1 MMTLGTSDF
10 DYINGAI
17 TDFARNLIDNP
28 YVGAAVRAG
37 EGFFGGKVSSF
48 QFAVTTAA
56 YNELSESHSWNWA
69 EQNRMNS
76 SSSLQYTG
84 KPQDTITLEGS
95 IAPAFKYVGIQQ
107 MKKLVAL
114 ADNAE
119 PLILTSAYGAVFG
132 MFVILG
138 VDVNHSRFV
147 TGGLARYQTF
157 TVELKHYDD
166 ISFPASNIL
175 TAPFDRVRD
184 FL

>member
-1 MMTLGTSDF
+1 MIMMTL
-10 DYINGAI
+10 AI

-37 EGFFGGKVSSF
+37 EGFFGGKVSAF

-56 YNELSESHSWNWA
+56 YNELTESHSWEWA
-69 EQNRMNS
+69 EQNRIGGS
-76 SSSLQYTG
+76 TSLQYTG
-84 KPQDTITLEGS
+84 KPQDTISLEGS
-95 IAPAFKYVGIQQ
+95 IAPAFKYVGVQQ

-132 MFVILG
+132 MFVILS
-138 VDVNHSRFV
+138 VNVNHSRFV

-157 TVELKHYDD
+157 TVELKHFDD
-166 ISFPASNIL
+166 ISFPATNIF
-175 TAPFDRVRD
+175 TQAFDRIGS
-184 FL
+184 LL